1 MNNLGN
7 LVNQEMESAVDNEPI
22 KLFKEDVTEKTKIN
36 HKSIICKP
44 SKLPSIREQ
53 REKAGEVQTSN
64 LYLCQFKSERILK
77 TSKLIDYLTKL
88 INVFD
93 DNNDLLIEFNLENIV
108 DNDND
113 FSLSIRLETQ
123 LNVKVFKT
131 KLLNEISRLNDYE
144 YSLTFSFKEIEV
156 VVVES
161 VVEEEVVVDEKNDLS
176 ILELLGISSKKIN
189 VEQEQETDA
198 SERNIK
204 ETKIKIHPS
213 ILKMIKEID
222 EKEIEAVGKARVNI
236 NELIVEAD
244 SKEEALK
251 NAKEV
256 LILTLKGRIKDH
268 EFIPGPMYLRNIKL
282 AENQCIRMI
291 EVYIKVDAVV
301 DTNNNSKIGETDA
314 YVDDLDS
321 VEVDDKKCLK
331 KITEDRF
338 FTYLQYMH
346 DNINVYNKSVRG
358 YSVIADAVGLKKSQ
372 ARRINEFLI
381 YIGVIGVGEG
391 IKKTFLIKPKTQLL
405 KVDFKC
411 FKSYKQNYKY

>member
-1 MNNLGN
+1 M
-7 LVNQEMESAVDNEPI
+7 
-22 KLFKEDVTEKTKIN
+22 
-36 HKSIICKP
+36 
-44 SKLPSIREQ
+44 
-53 REKAGEVQTSN
+53 
-64 LYLCQFKSERILK
+64 
-77 TSKLIDYLTKL
+77 
-88 INVFD
+88 
-93 DNNDLLIEFNLENIV
+93 
-108 DNDND
+108 
-113 FSLSIRLETQ
+113 
-123 LNVKVFKT
+123 
-131 KLLNEISRLNDYE
+131 NDYE

-244 SKEEALK
+244 KKVVCVDTFDREDEETKQRFCYPVIIEYAEDGINLFFPDLSEAFSCADSKEEALK

-256 LILTLKGRIKDH
+256 LTLTLKGRIKDH
-268 EFIPGPMYLRNIKL
+268 EFIPGPMDLRNIKL